1 MTYKNFGIPSTRTTE
16 VNGSAGEYNTGSIYY
31 QPRINDLYMHLPPF
45 GNGTSNFVSWT
56 PAYKRVPPD
65 ISEGFPT
72 KVTTLVLTLE
82 EATNN
87 PKTVAQLSSAGL
99 TLYYKLVDQSST
111 LDDVS
116 TTRETIVAA
125 GKFTQGGT
133 IGTPANSPRPGST
146 FGFPVNYGFCM
157 GFKMG
162 DSAPDTSYNGLYH
175 YYIVNNNSGNEKEIV
190 WRMKLAIGFTYRI
203 VTGLSAGTGM
213 TLGGNDIV
221 IENASEPSN
230 NISFGDELL
239 LIANPPYYTINRRIN
254 ISEIPFSGK
263 TADNYFINY
272 VNAPNSIILQG
283 GIGTDINNLTNTSL
297 DDVRPYKIDPTPLT

>member
-1 MTYKNFGIPSTRTTE
+1 MTYKNFGTPSTRTTE
-16 VNGSAGEYNTGSIYY
+16 VGGSAGEYNTGSIYY

-65 ISEGFPT
+65 IAEGFPT

-111 LDDVS
+111 DDS

-146 FGFPVNYGFCM
+146 FGFPVEYGFCM

-162 DSAPDTSYNGLYH
+162 DTAPTTGYTGLYH
-175 YYIVNNNSGNEKEIV
+175 YYLVNNNPGNEKEIV
-190 WRMKLAIGFTYRI
+190 WRMKLAIGFTYQI
-203 VTGLSAGTGM
+203 TQGPGAGTGM

-221 IENASEPSN
+221 IENPCKPSN
-230 NISFGDELL
+230 NIGPADTVSLSP
-239 LIANPPYYTINRRIN
+239 NPPYYTIIRRLN
-254 ISEIPFSGK
+254 ISNTPSSGK

-272 VNAPNSIILQG
+272 VNAPNSIVSQG
-283 GIGTDINNLTNTSL
+283 GLGTDIASTIGFGV
-297 DDVRPYKIDPTPLT
+297 DDERPYKIDPTPLT

>member
-16 VNGSAGEYNTGSIYY
+16 VGGSAAEYNTGSIYY

-65 ISEGFPT
+65 TSEGFPT
-72 KVTTLVLTLE
+72 KITTLVLTLE

-111 LDDVS
+111 VDDIS

-146 FGFPVNYGFCM
+146 FGFPVEYGFCM

-162 DSAPDTSYNGLYH
+162 DTAPTTGYTGLYH
-175 YYIVNNNSGNEKEIV
+175 YYIVNNNPGNEKEIV
-190 WRMKLAIGFTYRI
+190 WRMKLAIGFTYEI
-203 VTGLSAGTGM
+203 VTNPGTGM

-221 IENASEPSN
+221 IENPTEPSN
-230 NISFGDELL
+230 NIGLNDAIVLSP
-239 LIANPPYYTINRRIN
+239 NPPYYTIIRRLN
-254 ISEIPFSGK
+254 ISNTPSSGK

-272 VNAPNSIILQG
+272 VNAPNSVGSQG
-283 GIGTDINNLTNTSL
+283 GVGTDINNLTNTSL